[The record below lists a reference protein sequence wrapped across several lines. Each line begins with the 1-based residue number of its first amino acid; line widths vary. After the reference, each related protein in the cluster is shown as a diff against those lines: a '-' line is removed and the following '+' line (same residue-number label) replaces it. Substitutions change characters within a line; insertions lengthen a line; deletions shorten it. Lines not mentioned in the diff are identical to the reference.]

1 MPVGF
6 RLLVVLLLLSWQ
18 VAGASEAGDRLR
30 GIGRIVVLGDS
41 ITQGGDYVTDLE
53 CWLLAERLPCEV
65 LNLGLGSETAAELTP
80 AENAGHVAKHRFGRP
95 AISERLARALAATK
109 PDLVIACYGMNDSS
123 GLPATPE
130 GDARYQ
136 EALTQLRT
144 AALAAGAK
152 RVILCSPPIRSSAE
166 DASLAR
172 YAAWLVGQRTTG
184 WETVDIHTPMH
195 AALVEHQ
202 QRDAKFSFAKDGVHP
217 GREGHWLM
225 AREILTQGLGAQL
238 AGVSTAEGLF
248 PAHGAEIRPLVN
260 QRMKVRFAAW
270 MTMIGHQRPGVPGAP
285 GVKPTMTFDEAT
297 AKTQALTGQIEQL
310 LGKP

>member
-1 MPVGF
+1 
-6 RLLVVLLLLSWQ
+6 LL
-18 VAGASEAGDRLR
+18 
-30 GIGRIVVLGDS
+30 GRDS

-53 CWLLAERLPCEV
+53 CWLLAEHLPCEV

-80 AENAGHVAKHRFGRP
+80 AENAGHLAQYHFGRP
-95 AISERLARALAATK
+95 AVGERLARALAATK
-109 PDLVIACYGMNDSS
+109 PDLVFACYGMNDSS

-136 EALTQLRT
+136 EAITRLRT

-172 YAAWLVGQRTTG
+172 YAAWLVSQRSAG

-202 QRDAKFSFAKDGVHP
+202 QREPNFSFAKDGVHP
-217 GREGHWLM
+217 GREGHWIM

-238 AGVSTAEGLF
+238 TGVTTADAFF
-248 PAHGAEIRPLVN
+248 PAHGAEIRELVN
-260 QRMKVRFAAW
+260 QRMKLRFAAW
-270 MTMIGHQRPGVPGAP
+270 MTKIGHQRPGVPGAP
-285 GVKPTMTFDEAT
+285 GFKPTMTFAEAE
-297 AKTQALTGQIEQL
+297 AKAQALTAQIEAL
-310 LGKP
+310 LGTP